1 MRCFTMSYQF
11 IEVRKAES
19 TDISTTVVRDLRLK
33 FPSMC
38 SSLSTCEMLP
48 PANKNKTTAMDALPT

>member
-1 MRCFTMSYQF
+1 MSYQF